1 MVVTHLEDKRRS
13 VNERVGQVRG
23 HERPGNT
30 VVVDTANFGKRVARA
45 RAAPVGGIIRRATR
59 LDGNAVGVITPPAVA
74 EEEAGQRKEDRQR
87 REAARS
93 RSGENGGGSN
103 RA

>member
-1 MVVTHLEDKRRS
+1 
-13 VNERVGQVRG
+13 
-23 HERPGNT
+23 
-30 VVVDTANFGKRVARA
+30 
-45 RAAPVGGIIRRATR
+45 
-59 LDGNAVGVITPPAVA
+59 VA